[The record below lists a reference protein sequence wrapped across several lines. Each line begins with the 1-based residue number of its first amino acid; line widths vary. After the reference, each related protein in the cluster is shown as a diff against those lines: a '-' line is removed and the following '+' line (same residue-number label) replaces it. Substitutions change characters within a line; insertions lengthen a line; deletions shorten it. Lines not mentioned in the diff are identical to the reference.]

1 MSMKCHSTRLLTL
14 GVLLV
19 LVTGC
24 GTIEPWVQPYERD
37 RLADPI
43 MSSERDP
50 ISAGYLQ
57 KLYDIREGAR
67 GATGGSGGG
76 CGCN

>member
-1 MSMKCHSTRLLTL
+1 MPLRLQRTL
-14 GVLLV
+14 VV
-19 LVTGC
+19 AAVCMIAGC
-24 GTIEPWVQPYERD
+24 AGIEPWVQPYERD

-43 MSSERDP
+43 MSFERDP
-50 ISAGYLQ
+50 VSAAYLQ

-67 GATGGSGGG
+67 GATGGAGGG

>member
-1 MSMKCHSTRLLTL
+1 MARFMRCLQVLAITLTVSACS
-14 GVLLV
+14 G
-19 LVTGC
+19 
-24 GTIEPWVQPYERD
+24 IQPWVQPYERD

-43 MSSERDP
+43 MSFERDP
-50 ISAGYLQ
+50 VSAAYLQ

-67 GATGGSGGG
+67 GASGGSGGG